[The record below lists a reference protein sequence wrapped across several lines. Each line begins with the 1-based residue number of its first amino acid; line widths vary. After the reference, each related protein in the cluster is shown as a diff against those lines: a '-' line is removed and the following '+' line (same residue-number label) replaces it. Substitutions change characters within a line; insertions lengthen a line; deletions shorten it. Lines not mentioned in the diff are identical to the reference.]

1 MPGNKEIVIH
11 EKYPDFAEQLIR
23 DADVIFCLDFNEP
36 KRIEK
41 LAPAENF
48 LVVTNARYKDLVL
61 EQIPELGP
69 EQVLCEPVGRNT
81 APCICYAAYGL
92 QKRDPGA
99 KMIVTPADHLILNE
113 DDFRTIIGEC
123 LEFADRHDALLTV
136 GIKPTRPDTG
146 YGYIQV
152 SDDHAI
158 SKVKCFTE
166 KPDLELAQTFLQTGE
181 FYWNSGIFIWKVQA
195 IVEAFR
201 KYLPEHHAMFSG
213 MRRALGTD
221 SEKAIVEM
229 VFSECRAISIDYGI
243 MEKADLEK
251 IAQVVRETGIL
262 VISDEIYGE
271 LTYGDRTHISFASLP
286 DMWQYTI
293 TLNGFSKAFAMTGWR
308 VGYAC
313 GPKEIL
319 SVMLKIHQYS
329 ILCAPR
335 MGQVAAL
342 EALQAGRANDY
353 EDVRRM
359 RDSYDRRRRLM
370 VDSFRKMGLDC
381 FEPLGAFYVFP
392 SIKKTGLDSE
402 TFCERL
408 LNEYKIATVPG
419 TAFGE
424 CGEGHIRCSY
434 ATGVEKLNIALE
446 RMSEFVDKCGK

>member
-1 MPGNKEIVIH
+1 MNYDRYINQAIAAVPPSGIRRFFDIAATMKDAISLGVGE
-11 EKYPDFAEQLIR
+11 PDFVTPYHIR
-23 DADVIFCLDFNEP
+23 NAAINSIIDGGTQYTGNRGLPELCREISEYLSERFHTDYDPKTEIMVTVGASEAIDIALRALVGPGDEVLVPQPSYVSYSPSVIF
-36 KRIEK
+36 
-41 LAPAENF
+41 AGG
-48 LVVTNARYKDLVL
+48 T
-61 EQIPELGP
+61 
-69 EQVLCEPVGRNT
+69 PVGVETT
-81 APCICYAAYGL
+81 ADTEFRLTPEALRAA
-92 QKRDPGA
+92 
-99 KMIVTPADHLILNE
+99 ITPRTKCLILPYPNN
-113 DDFRTIIGEC
+113 
-123 LEFADRHDALLTV
+123 
-136 GIKPTRPDTG
+136 PTG
-146 YGYIQV
+146 
-152 SDDHAI
+152 
-158 SKVKCFTE
+158 
-166 KPDLELAQTFLQTGE
+166 
-181 FYWNSGIFIWKVQA
+181 
-195 IVEAFR
+195 
-201 KYLPEHHAMFSG
+201 
-213 MRRALGTD
+213 
-221 SEKAIVEM
+221 
-229 VFSECRAISIDYGI
+229 GI

-381 FEPLGAFYVFP
+381 FKPLGAFYVFP